1 MEGTSDM
8 KFPITFLCLFAFGTL
23 LAGTPDETVVI
34 TVNGKNIYQSDFI
47 VTYEQLA
54 GFYTQK
60 YQKSLDE
67 KEQKKINDIKGRIN
81 KDLLE
86 FAIASILVEE
96 EFCVDMKKLTNPVVV
111 DVTKEPLNGYLAVT
125 DKFVAM
131 GNALDFYDAVKDKE
145 QNPEKH
151 VFDKMLV
158 ATCSYDEWLKLLKDE
173 QLKKKIRRIS
183 MNAQKIK
190 PGDISKAVKVAND
203 LNDQFIKLEEEI
215 IKKYGNIEKMIK
227 NKLDKADIKIVDPQ
241 YSDLIKS
248 IKKEAKLNIAFP
260 DPKQMFFKYYDEFET
275 ITK

>member
-1 MEGTSDM
+1 
-8 KFPITFLCLFAFGTL
+8 
-23 LAGTPDETVVI
+23 
-34 TVNGKNIYQSDFI
+34 
-47 VTYEQLA
+47 
-54 GFYTQK
+54 
-60 YQKSLDE
+60 
-67 KEQKKINDIKGRIN
+67 
-81 KDLLE
+81 
-86 FAIASILVEE
+86 
-96 EFCVDMKKLTNPVVV
+96 
-111 DVTKEPLNGYLAVT
+111 
-125 DKFVAM
+125 
-131 GNALDFYDAVKDKE
+131 
-145 QNPEKH
+145 
-151 VFDKMLV
+151 
-158 ATCSYDEWLKLLKDE
+158 
-173 QLKKKIRRIS
+173 